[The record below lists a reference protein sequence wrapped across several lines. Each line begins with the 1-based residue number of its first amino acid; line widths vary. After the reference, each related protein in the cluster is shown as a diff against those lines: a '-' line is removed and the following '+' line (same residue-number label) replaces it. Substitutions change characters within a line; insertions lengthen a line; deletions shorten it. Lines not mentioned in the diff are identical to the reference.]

1 MKLPNPT
8 KLLPHPRHL
17 RSLAQRAGTL
27 LPNLPGRGSA
37 PETAPA
43 PEGIEPRPLAPP
55 PKPSTSGADAA
66 KPKVAK
72 PKTAKPKAA
81 KTKKPK
87 AAKPKTAK
95 PKAAKAKP
103 KAAKDPGDI
112 SGGRDPH
119 HALNNP
125 VGEPDP
131 TAWPDPYDP
140 DSPEQDP
147 HPDQDPGAQARREKV
162 QREKLDD

>member
-1 MKLPNPT
+1 MKLPSPT
-8 KLLPHPRHL
+8 KLLPRPRHL
-17 RSLAQRAGTL
+17 RSLVRRAGTL
-27 LPNLPGRGSA
+27 LPDLPGRGSA
-37 PETAPA
+37 PETVP
-43 PEGIEPRPLAPP
+43 GGTEPRAAAPP
-55 PKPSTSGADAA
+55 LKPSTSGAKAA
-66 KPKVAK
+66 KPKTAK

-87 AAKPKTAK
+87 AAKT
-95 PKAAKAKP
+95 AKAKP
-103 KAAKDPGDI
+103 KGAKDPGDI
-112 SGGRDPH
+112 SGGRDSH

-140 DSPEQDP
+140 DSPEQEL